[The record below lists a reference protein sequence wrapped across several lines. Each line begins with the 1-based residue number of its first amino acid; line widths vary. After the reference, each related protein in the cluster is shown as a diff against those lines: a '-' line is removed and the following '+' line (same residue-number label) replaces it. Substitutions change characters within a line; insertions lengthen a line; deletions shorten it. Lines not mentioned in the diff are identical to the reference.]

1 MWNFWMYGIPPAC
14 VRMSA
19 HFVLSYIRL
28 SANCSRK
35 EAVCRAS
42 RIQGYFCNLRIGRPI
57 ELEDVS
63 AIKKRMQEIIAE
75 DIPFRRTE
83 CHTTEAVR
91 VFSERGMND
100 KVKLLEPPAPYTP
113 IIIHWEIR

>member
-1 MWNFWMYGIPPAC
+1 MYGFFRHAYVCPLTLPP
-14 VRMSA
+14 
-19 HFVLSYIRL
+19 SYLRL
-28 SANCSRK
+28 SVNYFRK
-35 EAVCRAS
+35 ESCLWNI
-42 RIQGYFCNLRIGRPI
+42 RIQGYFCNLSASDAI

-91 VFSERGMND
+91 VFGRQE
-100 KVKLLEPPAPYTP
+100 
-113 IIIHWEIR
+113 